1 MITIIINKYII
12 FFKEVYCGAESICT
26 IDGLH
31 FNTLYNARVKAF
43 NNVGESAY
51 SETICLQTAH
61 GNLFNYNFIFLIYNI
76 F

>member
-1 MITIIINKYII
+1 M
-12 FFKEVYCGAESICT
+12 CT

-43 NNVGESAY
+43 NTVGESLY

-61 GNLFNYNFIFLIYNI
+61 GN
-76 F
+76 